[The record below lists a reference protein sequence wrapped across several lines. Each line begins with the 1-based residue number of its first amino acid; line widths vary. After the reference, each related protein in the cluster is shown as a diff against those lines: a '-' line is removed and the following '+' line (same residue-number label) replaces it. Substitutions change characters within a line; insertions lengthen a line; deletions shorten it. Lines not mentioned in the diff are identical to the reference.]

1 MLDQEQKS
9 EAEAL
14 FREASECDPSDMV
27 ARNGL
32 ARLLVHT
39 SREGEA
45 EDLLRWTIKD
55 LPDDLI
61 APYLMVQYLIAWAA
75 RGDRRGARPLRQYLA
90 DYDPHPEPEPD
101 MGRPSRRMPRPPS
114 ARRHRKGGNAVS
126 RSCTYTCTCTG
137 PTSCFAS
144 GDAATAS

>member
-32 ARLLVHT
+32 ARLLVQT

-75 RGDRRGARPLRQYLA
+75 RGDLLFRIWGCRDRLL
-90 DYDPHPEPEPD
+90 
-101 MGRPSRRMPRPPS
+101 
-114 ARRHRKGGNAVS
+114 
-126 RSCTYTCTCTG
+126 TG
-137 PTSCFAS
+137 PH
-144 GDAATAS
+144 